1 MADGFV
7 TPSKT
12 RLFNTI
18 FTRNY
23 QRGDEN
29 VVIAIVTIPV
39 VDVRTIVGIEV
50 ANVRDVRAYPKECFS
65 VNINLT
71 VA

>member
-1 MADGFV
+1 LADGFV

-12 RLFNTI
+12 RLFSAI

-23 QRGDEN
+23 QRGGKN

-39 VDVRTIVGIEV
+39 VDVQTVIGIEV
-50 ANVRDVRAYPKECFS
+50 ANVRNVRAYPKECFS

>member
-12 RLFNTI
+12 RLCNTI

-23 QRGDEN
+23 QRGGKDIG
-29 VVIAIVTIPV
+29 IAIVTIPV
-39 VDVRTIVGIEV
+39 VDVQTVGRVEV
-50 ANVRDVRAYPKECFS
+50 TNIGDVSLNVFPEFFS
-65 VNINLT
+65 DLT
-71 VA
+71 H

>member
-23 QRGDEN
+23 QRGGEN
-29 VVIAIVTIPV
+29 VGIAIVTIPV
-39 VDVRTIVGIEV
+39 VDVQTVVSVEV
-50 ANVRDVRAYPKECFS
+50 ANVRDVRACPES
-65 VNINLT
+65 
-71 VA
+71 ASP